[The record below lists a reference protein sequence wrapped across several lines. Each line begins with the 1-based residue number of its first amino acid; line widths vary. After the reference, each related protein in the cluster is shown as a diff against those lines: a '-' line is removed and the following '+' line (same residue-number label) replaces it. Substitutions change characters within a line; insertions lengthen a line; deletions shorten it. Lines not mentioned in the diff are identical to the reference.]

1 MSRRWFR
8 FLLFLCLFASSA
20 PALAQPNGVAAK
32 RAEIEARLKKWRGT
46 ILRKEVGLDEKK
58 ATDIERTLDKF
69 QTEREEVQKA
79 LQQQQ
84 KTLRALFDLDSNDQ
98 GAYARALQIVREST
112 AKLQSLRLQEF
123 DELGKQLSPKQEAR
137 LLRLMHQMEQKLHEA
152 VRRFKKER
160 DEEQE

>member
-8 FLLFLCLFASSA
+8 FLLFLCLFATSA

-58 ATDIERTLDKF
+58 ATDIEHTLDKF
-69 QTEREEVQKA
+69 QTEREQVQKE

-84 KTLRALFDLDSNDQ
+84 KTLRALFDLESSDQ
-98 GAYARALQIVREST
+98 GAYARALQAASVPVAVHPGLGLIHGCFDMLGVTAAARDEIDRIISSVRE
-112 AKLQSLRLQEF
+112 AL
-123 DELGKQLSPKQEAR
+123 
-137 LLRLMHQMEQKLHEA
+137 A
-152 VRRFKKER
+152 VMGCPRR
-160 DEEQE
+160 

>member
-8 FLLFLCLFASSA
+8 FFLFLCLFASSA

-58 ATDIERTLDKF
+58 ATDIEHTLDKF
-69 QTEREEVQKA
+69 QTEREQVQKE

-84 KTLRALFDLDSNDQ
+84 KTLRALFDLDSVDQ

-112 AKLQSLRLQEF
+112 AKLQNLRLQEF

-137 LLRLMHQMEQKLHEA
+137 LLRLMHQMEQRLHEA